1 MSHTL
6 VDTLILKLTALLDQI
21 GATADNHLWLGYS
34 GGMDSELLAYT
45 LARFRET
52 HPKTPYQISLV
63 HVHHGLSRN
72 ADAWAAHCRQRAE
85 HYGLNFVLRKVQ
97 LELGPRVS
105 IEAEARRARY
115 QAIAELLN
123 PGDILLTA
131 HHQDDQ
137 LETLLLAL
145 KRGQGPKGLAA
156 MGQAQHLAL
165 ISKAESS
172 LAQTSRAE
180 SAPCWQLRPMLDSS
194 RAQVE
199 QAVASLKLPYINDES
214 NQDTQYD
221 RNFLRAEV
229 IPVLKQRWPSIATTA
244 SRSAALCAEQQLLLD
259 EVSAEKLQPLLCRCR
274 FSGVRVLDSAGLKVL
289 SPQWQAQLLRQFIQM
304 QRLPLPAQVQLQQA
318 LAQLLDAREDAQL
331 ELSFKG
337 LLLKRY
343 GQQIYAMAPLPGA
356 AFQLLDG
363 AGATEDLAAT
373 PSKLTLSQKQLQ
385 ALSQGQSLSVGL
397 AAPWQRLELT
407 LADSGPRV
415 ALAQVMAPQLAPLMA
430 SLSAPL
436 LTSLSASLGAKV
448 QPSDTAAAPEL
459 VMGLKGSYRCQ
470 PHNRDKGREL
480 KKLWH
485 ELGVPPWLRDR
496 VPLLM
501 QNGRLLA
508 LAGGFVERSALASGS
523 EPGIVLKLVA
533 EATP

>member
-1 MSHTL
+1 MPHTL
-6 VDTLILKLTALLDQI
+6 VDTLVLKLTALLDQI

-45 LARFRET
+45 LARFRQT
-52 HPKTPYQISLV
+52 HPKTPYQVSLV

-115 QAIAELLN
+115 QAIAEQLN

-165 ISKAESS
+165 IS
-172 LAQTSRAE
+172 RAE
-180 SAPCWQLRPMLDSS
+180 GAPCWQLRPMLDSS
-194 RAQVE
+194 RAQIE
-199 QAVASLKLPYINDES
+199 QAVASLELPYINDES

-259 EVSAEKLQPLLCRCR
+259 EVSTEKLQPLLGRCR
-274 FSGVRVLDSAGLKVL
+274 FSGVRVLDSTGLKAL

-337 LLLKRY
+337 LLLRRY

-363 AGATEDLAAT
+363 VGSVEDVAAKN
-373 PSKLTLSQKQLQ
+373 SKLTLSQKQLQ

-430 SLSAPL
+430 SLSAPQL
-436 LTSLSASLGAKV
+436 ASLSASIGAKV
-448 QPSDTAAAPEL
+448 QPSDTAVAPEL

-533 EATP
+533 EATS

>member
-1 MSHTL
+1 MPHTL
-6 VDTLILKLTALLDQI
+6 VDTLVLKLTALLDQI

-52 HPKTPYQISLV
+52 HPKTPYQVSLV

-115 QAIAELLN
+115 QAIAEQLN

-165 ISKAESS
+165 IS
-172 LAQTSRAE
+172 RAE
-180 SAPCWQLRPMLDSS
+180 GAPCWQLRPMLDSS
-194 RAQVE
+194 RAQIE
-199 QAVASLKLPYINDES
+199 QAVASLELPYINDES

-259 EVSAEKLQPLLCRCR
+259 EVSAEKLQPLLGRCR

-363 AGATEDLAAT
+363 VGSVEDVAAKN
-373 PSKLTLSQKQLQ
+373 SKLTLSQKQLQ

-397 AAPWQRLELT
+397 TSPWQRLELT

-415 ALAQVMAPQLAPLMA
+415 ALAQVMAPLMAPLMA
-430 SLSAPL
+430 SLSAPQL
-436 LTSLSASLGAKV
+436 ASLSASIGAKV
-448 QPSDTAAAPEL
+448 QPSDTAVAPEL

>member
-6 VDTLILKLTALLDQI
+6 VDTLVLKLTALLDQI

-45 LARFRET
+45 LARFRQT
-52 HPKTPYQISLV
+52 HPKTPYQVSLV

-156 MGQAQHLAL
+156 MGQAQHLA
-165 ISKAESS
+165 
-172 LAQTSRAE
+172 QTPWEE

-194 RAQVE
+194 RAQIE
-199 QAVASLKLPYINDES
+199 QAVASLELPYINDES

-259 EVSAEKLQPLLCRCR
+259 EVSTEKLQPLLGRCR

-318 LAQLLDAREDAQL
+318 LEQLLDAREDAQL

-363 AGATEDLAAT
+363 AGSAEDGAAKN
-373 PSKLTLSQKQLQ
+373 SKLTLSQKQLQ

-415 ALAQVMAPQLAPLMA
+415 ALAQVMAPLMA
-430 SLSAPL
+430 SLSASP
-436 LTSLSASLGAKV
+436 GARV
-448 QPSDTAAAPEL
+448 QPSDTAVAPEL

-508 LAGGFVERSALASGS
+508 LAGGFVERSALASGA

>member
-6 VDTLILKLTALLDQI
+6 VDTLVLKLTALLEQI

-52 HPKTPYQISLV
+52 HPKTPYQVSLV
-63 HVHHGLSRN
+63 HVHHGLSCN

-105 IEAEARRARY
+105 IEAEARRGRY

-165 ISKAESS
+165 IS
-172 LAQTSRAE
+172 RAE
-180 SAPCWQLRPMLDSS
+180 GAPCWQLRPMLDSS
-194 RAQVE
+194 RAQIE
-199 QAVASLKLPYINDES
+199 QAVASLELPYINDES

-259 EVSAEKLQPLLCRCR
+259 EVSTEKLQPLLGRCR

-363 AGATEDLAAT
+363 VGSVEDVAAKN
-373 PSKLTLSQKQLQ
+373 SKLTLSQKQLQ

-397 AAPWQRLELT
+397 TSPWQRLELT

-415 ALAQVMAPQLAPLMA
+415 ALAQVMAPLMA
-430 SLSAPL
+430 SLSAPQL
-436 LTSLSASLGAKV
+436 ASLSASIGAKV
-448 QPSDTAAAPEL
+448 QPSDTAVAPEL

-508 LAGGFVERSALASGS
+508 LAGGFVERSALASGA

-533 EATP
+533 EATPWRQ

>member
-6 VDTLILKLTALLDQI
+6 VDTLLLKLTALLAQI

-115 QAIAELLN
+115 QAIAEQLN

-165 ISKAESS
+165 IS
-172 LAQTSRAE
+172 RAE
-180 SAPCWQLRPMLDSS
+180 GAPCWQLRPMLDSS
-194 RAQVE
+194 RAQIE
-199 QAVASLKLPYINDES
+199 QAVASLELPYINDES

-259 EVSAEKLQPLLCRCR
+259 EVSAEKLQPLLGRCR

-289 SPQWQAQLLRQFIQM
+289 SPKWQAQLLRQFIQM

-363 AGATEDLAAT
+363 VGSVEDVAAKN
-373 PSKLTLSQKQLQ
+373 SKLTLSQKQLQ

-397 AAPWQRLELT
+397 TSPWQRLELT

-415 ALAQVMAPQLAPLMA
+415 ALAQVMAPLMA
-430 SLSAPL
+430 SLSAPQL
-436 LTSLSASLGAKV
+436 ASLSASIGAKV
-448 QPSDTAAAPEL
+448 QPSDTAVAPEL
-459 VMGLKGSYRCQ
+459 VIGLKGSYRCQ

-508 LAGGFVERSALASGS
+508 LAGGFVERSALASGA

>member
-6 VDTLILKLTALLDQI
+6 VDTLVLKLTALLDQI

-45 LARFRET
+45 LARFRQT
-52 HPKTPYQISLV
+52 HPKTPYQVSLV

-97 LELGPRVS
+97 LELGSRVS

-156 MGQAQHLAL
+156 MGQAQHLA
-165 ISKAESS
+165 
-172 LAQTSRAE
+172 QTPWEE

-194 RAQVE
+194 RAQIE
-199 QAVASLKLPYINDES
+199 QAVASLELPYINDES

-259 EVSAEKLQPLLCRCR
+259 EVSAEKLQPLLGRCR

-337 LLLKRY
+337 LLLRRY

-363 AGATEDLAAT
+363 AGATEDLAAN

-415 ALAQVMAPQLAPLMA
+415 ALAQVMSPQLA
-430 SLSAPL
+430 SLR
-436 LTSLSASLGAKV
+436 AKV

-508 LAGGFVERSALASGS
+508 LAGGFVERSALASGA

>member
-6 VDTLILKLTALLDQI
+6 VDTLVLKLTALLDQI

-45 LARFRET
+45 LARFRQT
-52 HPKTPYQISLV
+52 HPNTPYQISLV
-63 HVHHGLSRN
+63 HVHHGLSCN

-97 LELGPRVS
+97 LELGSRVS

-156 MGQAQHLAL
+156 MGQAQHLA
-165 ISKAESS
+165 
-172 LAQTSRAE
+172 QTPWEE

-194 RAQVE
+194 RAQIE
-199 QAVASLKLPYINDES
+199 QAVASLELPYINDES

-259 EVSAEKLQPLLCRCR
+259 EVSAEKLQPLLGRCR

-337 LLLKRY
+337 LLLRRY

-363 AGATEDLAAT
+363 AGATEDLAAN

-397 AAPWQRLELT
+397 ASPWQRLELT

-415 ALAQVMAPQLAPLMA
+415 ALAQVMAPLMA
-430 SLSAPL
+430 
-436 LTSLSASLGAKV
+436 SLSASLGAKV

-533 EATP
+533 EAIP

>member
-1 MSHTL
+1 MPHTL
-6 VDTLILKLTALLDQI
+6 VDTLVLKLTALLDQI

-45 LARFRET
+45 LARFRQT
-52 HPKTPYQISLV
+52 HPKTPYQVSLV

-115 QAIAELLN
+115 QAIAEQLN

-165 ISKAESS
+165 IS
-172 LAQTSRAE
+172 RAE
-180 SAPCWQLRPMLDSS
+180 GAPCWQLRPMLDSS
-194 RAQVE
+194 RAQIE
-199 QAVASLKLPYINDES
+199 QAVASLELPYINDES

-259 EVSAEKLQPLLCRCR
+259 EVSAEKLQPLLGRCR

-363 AGATEDLAAT
+363 VGSVEDVAAKN
-373 PSKLTLSQKQLQ
+373 SKLTLSQKQLQ

-397 AAPWQRLELT
+397 TSPWQRLELT

>member
-6 VDTLILKLTALLDQI
+6 VDTLVLKLTALLDQI

-45 LARFRET
+45 LARFRLT
-52 HPKTPYQISLV
+52 HPKTPYQVSLV

-156 MGQAQHLAL
+156 MGQAQHLAFT
-165 ISKAESS
+165 S
-172 LAQTSRAE
+172 LARISRAD

-194 RAQVE
+194 RAQIE
-199 QAVASLKLPYINDES
+199 QAVASLELPYINDES

-259 EVSAEKLQPLLCRCR
+259 EVSAEKLQPLLGRCR

-363 AGATEDLAAT
+363 VGSVEDVAAKN
-373 PSKLTLSQKQLQ
+373 SKLTLSQKQLQ

-397 AAPWQRLELT
+397 TSPWQRLELT

-415 ALAQVMAPQLAPLMA
+415 ALAQVMAPLMA
-430 SLSAPL
+430 SLSA
-436 LTSLSASLGAKV
+436 SQGAKV
-448 QPSDTAAAPEL
+448 QVSDVAAAPEL
-459 VMGLKGSYRCQ
+459 VLGLKGSYRCQ

-508 LAGGFVERSALASGS
+508 LAGGFVERSALASGA

>member
-6 VDTLILKLTALLDQI
+6 VDTLVLKLTALLDQI

-52 HPKTPYQISLV
+52 HPNTPYQISLV
-63 HVHHGLSRN
+63 HVHHGLSCN

-97 LELGPRVS
+97 LELGSRVS

-156 MGQAQHLAL
+156 MGQAQHLA
-165 ISKAESS
+165 
-172 LAQTSRAE
+172 QTPWEE

-194 RAQVE
+194 RAQIE
-199 QAVASLKLPYINDES
+199 QAVASLELPYINDES

-259 EVSAEKLQPLLCRCR
+259 EVSAEKLQPLLGRCR

-337 LLLKRY
+337 LLLRRY

-363 AGATEDLAAT
+363 AGATEDLAAN

-397 AAPWQRLELT
+397 ASPWQRLELT

-415 ALAQVMAPQLAPLMA
+415 ALAQVMAPLMA
-430 SLSAPL
+430 
-436 LTSLSASLGAKV
+436 SLSASLGAKV

-470 PHNRDKGREL
+470 SHNRDKGREL

>member
-6 VDTLILKLTALLDQI
+6 VDTLVLKLTALLEQI

-45 LARFRET
+45 LARFRQT

-63 HVHHGLSRN
+63 HVHHGLSCN

-97 LELGPRVS
+97 LQLGPRVS

-165 ISKAESS
+165 IS
-172 LAQTSRAE
+172 RAE
-180 SAPCWQLRPMLDSS
+180 GAPCWQLRPMLDSS
-194 RAQVE
+194 RAQIE
-199 QAVASLKLPYINDES
+199 QAVASLELPYINDES

-259 EVSAEKLQPLLCRCR
+259 EVSTEKLQPLLGRCR

-363 AGATEDLAAT
+363 VGSVEDVAAKN
-373 PSKLTLSQKQLQ
+373 SKLTLSQKQLQ

-397 AAPWQRLELT
+397 TSPWQRLELT

-415 ALAQVMAPQLAPLMA
+415 ALAQVMAPLMA
-430 SLSAPL
+430 SLSA
-436 LTSLSASLGAKV
+436 SQGAKV
-448 QPSDTAAAPEL
+448 QVSDVAAAPEL
-459 VMGLKGSYRCQ
+459 VLGLKGSYRCQ

>member
-6 VDTLILKLTALLDQI
+6 VDTLVLKLTALLEQI

-45 LARFRET
+45 LARFRQT
-52 HPKTPYQISLV
+52 HPKTPYQVSLV

-156 MGQAQHLAL
+156 MGQAQHLAFTC
-165 ISKAESS
+165 
-172 LAQTSRAE
+172 LARISRAE
-180 SAPCWQLRPMLDSS
+180 SAPCWQLRPMLGSS
-194 RAQVE
+194 RAQIE
-199 QAVASLKLPYINDES
+199 QAVASLELPYINDES

-229 IPVLKQRWPSIATTA
+229 IPVLKQRWHSIATTA

-259 EVSAEKLQPLLCRCR
+259 EVSTEKLQPLLGRCR
-274 FSGVRVLDSAGLKVL
+274 FSGVRVLDSAGFKVL

-363 AGATEDLAAT
+363 AGSAEDVAAKN
-373 PSKLTLSQKQLQ
+373 SKLTLSTKQLQ

-397 AAPWQRLELT
+397 ASPWQRLELT

-415 ALAQVMAPQLAPLMA
+415 ALAQVMAPLMA

-436 LTSLSASLGAKV
+436 MASIPAPQLASQGAKV
-448 QPSDTAAAPEL
+448 QVSDVAAAPEL
-459 VMGLKGSYRCQ
+459 VLGLKGSYRCQ

>member
-1 MSHTL
+1 MPHTL
-6 VDTLILKLTALLDQI
+6 VDTLVLKLTALLDQI

-52 HPKTPYQISLV
+52 HPKTPYQVSLV

-165 ISKAESS
+165 IS
-172 LAQTSRAE
+172 RAE

-194 RAQVE
+194 RAQIE
-199 QAVASLKLPYINDES
+199 QAVESLELPYINDES

-259 EVSAEKLQPLLCRCR
+259 EVSTEKLQPLLGRCR

-337 LLLKRY
+337 LFLRRY
-343 GQQIYAMAPLPGA
+343 GQQIYAMAPLPEA

-363 AGATEDLAAT
+363 VGSVEDVAAKN
-373 PSKLTLSQKQLQ
+373 SKLTLSQKQLQ

-397 AAPWQRLELT
+397 TSPWQRLELT

-415 ALAQVMAPQLAPLMA
+415 ALAQVMAPLMA
-430 SLSAPL
+430 SLSAPQL
-436 LTSLSASLGAKV
+436 ASLGAKV
-448 QPSDTAAAPEL
+448 QPSDAAAAPEL

-508 LAGGFVERSALASGS
+508 LAGGFVERSALASGA

>member
-6 VDTLILKLTALLDQI
+6 VDTLVLKLTALLDQI

-45 LARFRET
+45 LARFRQT
-52 HPKTPYQISLV
+52 HSNTPYQISLV

-165 ISKAESS
+165 IS
-172 LAQTSRAE
+172 RAE

-194 RAQVE
+194 RAQIE
-199 QAVASLKLPYINDES
+199 QAVASLELPYINDES

-259 EVSAEKLQPLLCRCR
+259 EVSAEKLQPLLGRCR

-363 AGATEDLAAT
+363 AGATEDLAAN

-397 AAPWQRLELT
+397 TSPWQRLELT

-415 ALAQVMAPQLAPLMA
+415 ALAQVMAPQLA
-430 SLSAPL
+430 
-436 LTSLSASLGAKV
+436 SLSASLGAKV
-448 QPSDTAAAPEL
+448 QLSDTAAAPEL
-459 VMGLKGSYRCQ
+459 LMGLKGSYRCQ

-533 EATP
+533 DASFE

>member
-6 VDTLILKLTALLDQI
+6 VDTLVFKLTALLDQI

-45 LARFRET
+45 LARFRQT
-52 HPKTPYQISLV
+52 HPKTPYQVSLV

-115 QAIAELLN
+115 QAIAEQLN

-156 MGQAQHLAL
+156 MGQAQHLAFT
-165 ISKAESS
+165 S
-172 LAQTSRAE
+172 LARISRAE

-194 RAQVE
+194 RAQIE
-199 QAVASLKLPYINDES
+199 QAVASLELPYINDES

-259 EVSAEKLQPLLCRCR
+259 EVSAEKLQPLLGRCR

-363 AGATEDLAAT
+363 VGSVEDVAAKN
-373 PSKLTLSQKQLQ
+373 SKLTLSQKQLQ

-397 AAPWQRLELT
+397 TSPWQRLELT

-430 SLSAPL
+430 SLSAPQL
-436 LTSLSASLGAKV
+436 ASLSASIGAKV
-448 QPSDTAAAPEL
+448 QPSDTAVAPEL

-508 LAGGFVERSALASGS
+508 LAGGFVERSALASGA

>member
-6 VDTLILKLTALLDQI
+6 VDTLVFKLTALLDQI

-45 LARFRET
+45 LARFRQT
-52 HPKTPYQISLV
+52 HPKTPYQVSLV

-105 IEAEARRARY
+105 IEAEARRGRY

-156 MGQAQHLAL
+156 MGQAQHLA
-165 ISKAESS
+165 
-172 LAQTSRAE
+172 QTPKEE

-194 RAQVE
+194 RAQIE
-199 QAVASLKLPYINDES
+199 QAVASLELPYINDES

-259 EVSAEKLQPLLCRCR
+259 EVSTEKLQSLLSRCR
-274 FSGVRVLDSAGLKVL
+274 FSGVRVLDSAGLKAL

-337 LLLKRY
+337 LLLRRY

-363 AGATEDLAAT
+363 VGSVEVDVAAK
-373 PSKLTLSQKQLQ
+373 PSKLTLSTKQLQ

-397 AAPWQRLELT
+397 ASPWQRLELT

-415 ALAQVMAPQLAPLMA
+415 ALAQVMSPQLA
-430 SLSAPL
+430 SLRV
-436 LTSLSASLGAKV
+436 KV

>member
-1 MSHTL
+1 MPHTL
-6 VDTLILKLTALLDQI
+6 VDTLVLKLTALLDQI

-45 LARFRET
+45 LARFRQT
-52 HPKTPYQISLV
+52 HPKTPYQVSLV

-115 QAIAELLN
+115 QAIAEQLN

-165 ISKAESS
+165 IS
-172 LAQTSRAE
+172 RAE
-180 SAPCWQLRPMLDSS
+180 GAPCWQLRPMLDSS
-194 RAQVE
+194 RAQIE
-199 QAVASLKLPYINDES
+199 QAVASLELPYINDES

-259 EVSAEKLQPLLCRCR
+259 EVSAEKLQPLLGRCR

-304 QRLPLPAQVQLQQA
+304 QHLPLPAQVQLQQA

-363 AGATEDLAAT
+363 AGATEDLAAN

-430 SLSAPL
+430 SLSAPQL
-436 LTSLSASLGAKV
+436 ASLSASIGAKV
-448 QPSDTAAAPEL
+448 QPSDTAVAPEL

-533 EATP
+533 EATS

>member
-6 VDTLILKLTALLDQI
+6 VDTLVLKLTALLDQI

-45 LARFRET
+45 LARFRLN

-63 HVHHGLSRN
+63 HVHHGLSCN

-165 ISKAESS
+165 IS
-172 LAQTSRAE
+172 RAE
-180 SAPCWQLRPMLDSS
+180 GAPCWQLRPMLDSS
-194 RAQVE
+194 RAQIE
-199 QAVASLKLPYINDES
+199 QAVASLELPYINDES

-259 EVSAEKLQPLLCRCR
+259 EVSTEKLQPLLGRCR

-363 AGATEDLAAT
+363 VGSVEDVAAKN
-373 PSKLTLSQKQLQ
+373 SKLTLSQKQLQ

-397 AAPWQRLELT
+397 TSPWQRLELT

-415 ALAQVMAPQLAPLMA
+415 ALAQVMAPLMA
-430 SLSAPL
+430 SLSA
-436 LTSLSASLGAKV
+436 SQGAKV
-448 QPSDTAAAPEL
+448 QVSDVAAAPEL
-459 VMGLKGSYRCQ
+459 VLGLKGSYRCQ

>member
-6 VDTLILKLTALLDQI
+6 VDTLVLKLTALLEQI

-45 LARFRET
+45 LARFRQT

-63 HVHHGLSRN
+63 HVHHGLSCN

-97 LELGPRVS
+97 LQLGPRVS

-165 ISKAESS
+165 IS
-172 LAQTSRAE
+172 RAE
-180 SAPCWQLRPMLDSS
+180 GAPCWQLRPMLDSS
-194 RAQVE
+194 RAQIE
-199 QAVASLKLPYINDES
+199 QAVASLELPYINDES

-259 EVSAEKLQPLLCRCR
+259 EVSAEKLQPLLGRCR

-363 AGATEDLAAT
+363 VGSVEVDVAAK
-373 PSKLTLSQKQLQ
+373 PSKLTLSTKQLQ

-397 AAPWQRLELT
+397 ASPWQRLELT

-415 ALAQVMAPQLAPLMA
+415 ALAQVMAPLMA

-436 LTSLSASLGAKV
+436 MASIPASQGTKV
-448 QPSDTAAAPEL
+448 QPSDAAAPEL

-508 LAGGFVERSALASGS
+508 LAGGFVERSALASGA

>member
-6 VDTLILKLTALLDQI
+6 VDTLVLKLTALLEQI

-45 LARFRET
+45 LARFRQT
-52 HPKTPYQISLV
+52 HSNTPYQISLV
-63 HVHHGLSRN
+63 HVHHGLARN

-165 ISKAESS
+165 IS
-172 LAQTSRAE
+172 RAE

-194 RAQVE
+194 RAQIE
-199 QAVASLKLPYINDES
+199 QAVASLELPYINDES

-259 EVSAEKLQPLLCRCR
+259 EVSAEKLQPLLGRCR

-337 LLLKRY
+337 LLLRRY

-363 AGATEDLAAT
+363 AGSAEDLAAN

-397 AAPWQRLELT
+397 TSPWQRLELT

-415 ALAQVMAPQLAPLMA
+415 ALAQVMTPQLA
-430 SLSAPL
+430 
-436 LTSLSASLGAKV
+436 SLSASLGAKV
-448 QPSDTAAAPEL
+448 QLSDTAAAPEL

-533 EATP
+533 DASFE

>member
-1 MSHTL
+1 MPHTL
-6 VDTLILKLTALLDQI
+6 VDTLVLKLTALLDQI

-52 HPKTPYQISLV
+52 HPKTPYQVSLV

-156 MGQAQHLAL
+156 MGQAQHLA
-165 ISKAESS
+165 
-172 LAQTSRAE
+172 QTPTEE

-194 RAQVE
+194 RAQIE
-199 QAVASLKLPYINDES
+199 QAVASLELPYINDES

-259 EVSAEKLQPLLCRCR
+259 EVSTEKLQPLLGRCR
-274 FSGVRVLDSAGLKVL
+274 FSGVRVLDSTGLKVL

-318 LAQLLDAREDAQL
+318 LAQLLNAREDAQL

-363 AGATEDLAAT
+363 AGSAEDLAAQ
-373 PSKLTLSQKQLQ
+373 PSKLTLIQKQLQ

-397 AAPWQRLELT
+397 TSPWQRLELT

-415 ALAQVMAPQLAPLMA
+415 ALAQVMAPLMA
-430 SLSAPL
+430 
-436 LTSLSASLGAKV
+436 SLSASLGAKV

-523 EPGIVLKLVA
+523 EPGIALKLVA
-533 EATP
+533 EATF

>member
-6 VDTLILKLTALLDQI
+6 VDTLVFKLTALLDQI

-45 LARFRET
+45 LARFRQT
-52 HPKTPYQISLV
+52 HPKTPYQVSLV

-165 ISKAESS
+165 IS
-172 LAQTSRAE
+172 RAE

-194 RAQVE
+194 RAQIE
-199 QAVASLKLPYINDES
+199 QAVASLELPYINDES

-259 EVSAEKLQPLLCRCR
+259 EVSTEKLQPLLGRCR

-363 AGATEDLAAT
+363 VGSVEDVAAKN
-373 PSKLTLSQKQLQ
+373 SKLTLSQKQLQ

-397 AAPWQRLELT
+397 TSPWQRLELT

-415 ALAQVMAPQLAPLMA
+415 ALAQVMAPLMA
-430 SLSAPL
+430 SLSAPQL
-436 LTSLSASLGAKV
+436 ASLSASIGAKV
-448 QPSDTAAAPEL
+448 QPSDTAVAPEL

-533 EATP
+533 EATS

>member
-6 VDTLILKLTALLDQI
+6 VDTLVLKLTALLDQI

-52 HPKTPYQISLV
+52 HPKTPYQVSLV

-97 LELGPRVS
+97 LELGSRVS

-156 MGQAQHLAL
+156 MGQAQHLA
-165 ISKAESS
+165 
-172 LAQTSRAE
+172 QTPWEE

-194 RAQVE
+194 RAQIE
-199 QAVASLKLPYINDES
+199 QAVASLELPYINDES

-259 EVSAEKLQPLLCRCR
+259 EVSAEKLQPLLGRCR

-337 LLLKRY
+337 LLLRRY

-363 AGATEDLAAT
+363 AGSVEDLAAK
-373 PSKLTLSQKQLQ
+373 PSKLTLSPKQLQ
-385 ALSQGQSLSVGL
+385 ALSQGQSLSVVL
-397 AAPWQRLELT
+397 TSPWQCLELT

-415 ALAQVMAPQLAPLMA
+415 ALAQVMAPLMA
-430 SLSAPL
+430 SLSAPQL
-436 LTSLSASLGAKV
+436 ASLSASIGTKV
-448 QPSDTAAAPEL
+448 QPSDAAAAPEL

>member
-6 VDTLILKLTALLDQI
+6 VDTLRLKLTALLDQI

-52 HPKTPYQISLV
+52 HPNTPYQISLV

-137 LETLLLAL
+137 LETLLLSL

-156 MGQAQHLAL
+156 MGQAQHLA
-165 ISKAESS
+165 
-172 LAQTSRAE
+172 QTPWEE

-194 RAQVE
+194 RAQIE
-199 QAVASLKLPYINDES
+199 QAVASLELPYINDES

-244 SRSAALCAEQQLLLD
+244 SRSAALCAEQQLLLN
-259 EVSAEKLQPLLCRCR
+259 EVSAEKLQPLLGRCR
-274 FSGVRVLDSAGLKVL
+274 FSGVRILDSAGLKML

-363 AGATEDLAAT
+363 VGSVEDVAAKN
-373 PSKLTLSQKQLQ
+373 SKLTLSQKQLQ

-397 AAPWQRLELT
+397 TSPWQRLELT

-415 ALAQVMAPQLAPLMA
+415 ALAQVMAPLMA
-430 SLSAPL
+430 SLSAPQL
-436 LTSLSASLGAKV
+436 ASLLASIGAKV

-459 VMGLKGSYRCQ
+459 VMGLKGSYHCQ

-508 LAGGFVERSALASGS
+508 LAGGFVERSALASGA

>member
-1 MSHTL
+1 MFHTL
-6 VDTLILKLTALLDQI
+6 VDTLVFKLTALLDQI

-52 HPKTPYQISLV
+52 HPNTSYQVSLV

-105 IEAEARRARY
+105 IEAEARRGRY

-165 ISKAESS
+165 IS
-172 LAQTSRAE
+172 RAE

-194 RAQVE
+194 RAQIE
-199 QAVASLKLPYINDES
+199 QAVASLELPYINDES

-259 EVSAEKLQPLLCRCR
+259 EVSAEKLQPLLGRCR

-289 SPQWQAQLLRQFIQM
+289 SPLWQAQLLRQFIQM

-363 AGATEDLAAT
+363 VGSVEDVAAKN
-373 PSKLTLSQKQLQ
+373 SKLTLSQKQLQ

-397 AAPWQRLELT
+397 TSPWQRLELT

-508 LAGGFVERSALASGS
+508 LAGGFVERSALASGA
-523 EPGIVLKLVA
+523 EPGILLKLVA

>member
-1 MSHTL
+1 MPHTL
-6 VDTLILKLTALLDQI
+6 VDTLVLKLTALLDKT

-45 LARFRET
+45 LARFRQT

-63 HVHHGLSRN
+63 HVHHGLSCN

-165 ISKAESS
+165 IS
-172 LAQTSRAE
+172 RAE

-194 RAQVE
+194 RAQIE
-199 QAVASLKLPYINDES
+199 QAVASLELPYINDES

-259 EVSAEKLQPLLCRCR
+259 EVSAEKLQPLLGRCR

-337 LLLKRY
+337 LLLRRY

-363 AGATEDLAAT
+363 ACSVEDVAAKN
-373 PSKLTLSQKQLQ
+373 SKLTLSTKQLQ

>member
-6 VDTLILKLTALLDQI
+6 VDTLVLKLTALLDQI

-45 LARFRET
+45 LARFRQT
-52 HPKTPYQISLV
+52 HPKTPYQVSLV

-156 MGQAQHLAL
+156 MGQAQHLA
-165 ISKAESS
+165 
-172 LAQTSRAE
+172 QTPREE

-194 RAQVE
+194 RAQIE
-199 QAVASLKLPYINDES
+199 QAVASLELPYINDES

-259 EVSAEKLQPLLCRCR
+259 EVSTEKLQPLLGRCR
-274 FSGVRVLDSAGLKVL
+274 FSGVRVLDSAGIKVL

-363 AGATEDLAAT
+363 AGATEDLAAN
-373 PSKLTLSQKQLQ
+373 PSKLTLSTKQLQ
-385 ALSQGQSLSVGL
+385 ALSQVQSLSVGL
-397 AAPWQRLELT
+397 VAPWQRLELT

-415 ALAQVMAPQLAPLMA
+415 ALAQVMAPQL
-430 SLSAPL
+430 
-436 LTSLSASLGAKV
+436 ASLGAKV

-508 LAGGFVERSALASGS
+508 LAGGFVERSALASGA

-533 EATP
+533 EATPWRQ

>member
-6 VDTLILKLTALLDQI
+6 VDTLVLKLTALLDQI

-45 LARFRET
+45 LARFRQT
-52 HPKTPYQISLV
+52 HPKTPYQVSLV

-165 ISKAESS
+165 IS
-172 LAQTSRAE
+172 RAE
-180 SAPCWQLRPMLDSS
+180 GAPCWQLRPMLDSS
-194 RAQVE
+194 RAQIE
-199 QAVASLKLPYINDES
+199 QAVASLELPYINDES

-259 EVSAEKLQPLLCRCR
+259 EVSTEKLQPLLGRCR
-274 FSGVRVLDSAGLKVL
+274 FSGVRVLDSAGFKVL

-337 LLLKRY
+337 LLLRRY

-363 AGATEDLAAT
+363 AGATEDLAAKN
-373 PSKLTLSQKQLQ
+373 SKLTLSQKQLQ

-397 AAPWQRLELT
+397 TSPWQRLELT

-415 ALAQVMAPQLAPLMA
+415 ALAQVMAPLMA

-436 LTSLSASLGAKV
+436 MASIPAPQLASQGAKV
-448 QPSDTAAAPEL
+448 QVSDVAAAPEL
-459 VMGLKGSYRCQ
+459 VLGLKGSYRCQ

-533 EATP
+533 ETTS

>member
-1 MSHTL
+1 MPHTL
-6 VDTLILKLTALLDQI
+6 VDTLVLKLTALLDQI

-52 HPKTPYQISLV
+52 HPKTPYQVSLV

-115 QAIAELLN
+115 QAIAEQLN

-165 ISKAESS
+165 IS
-172 LAQTSRAE
+172 RAE
-180 SAPCWQLRPMLDSS
+180 GAPCWQLRPMLDSS
-194 RAQVE
+194 RAQIE
-199 QAVASLKLPYINDES
+199 QAVASLELPYINDES

-259 EVSAEKLQPLLCRCR
+259 EVSAEKLQPLLGRCR

-318 LAQLLDAREDAQL
+318 LEQLLDAREDAQL

-363 AGATEDLAAT
+363 AGSAEDVAAKN
-373 PSKLTLSQKQLQ
+373 SKLTLSQKQLQ

-533 EATP
+533 EATS

>member
-6 VDTLILKLTALLDQI
+6 VDTLVLKLTALLDQI

-45 LARFRET
+45 LARFRQT

-156 MGQAQHLAL
+156 MGQAQHLA
-165 ISKAESS
+165 
-172 LAQTSRAE
+172 QTPWAE

-194 RAQVE
+194 RAQIE
-199 QAVASLKLPYINDES
+199 QAVASLELPYINDES

-259 EVSAEKLQPLLCRCR
+259 EVSAEKLQPLLGRCR

-363 AGATEDLAAT
+363 AGSAEDLAAQ
-373 PSKLTLSQKQLQ
+373 PSKLTLSPKQLQ

-397 AAPWQRLELT
+397 TSPWQRLELT

-415 ALAQVMAPQLAPLMA
+415 ALAKVMAPQMA
-430 SLSAPL
+430 SQQALLSAPL
-436 LTSLSASLGAKV
+436 LASLSASIGAKV
-448 QPSDTAAAPEL
+448 QPSDAAAPEL

-533 EATP
+533 EATS

>member
-1 MSHTL
+1 MPYTL

-52 HPKTPYQISLV
+52 HPNTPYQVSLV

-115 QAIAELLN
+115 QAIAEQLN

-165 ISKAESS
+165 IS
-172 LAQTSRAE
+172 RAE

-194 RAQVE
+194 RAQIE
-199 QAVASLKLPYINDES
+199 QAVASLELPYINDES

-259 EVSAEKLQPLLCRCR
+259 EVSTEKLQSLLSRCR

-337 LLLKRY
+337 LLLRRY

-363 AGATEDLAAT
+363 AGATEDLAAKN
-373 PSKLTLSQKQLQ
+373 SKLTLSQKQLQ

-397 AAPWQRLELT
+397 TSPWQRLELT

-533 EATP
+533 EATS

>member
-6 VDTLILKLTALLDQI
+6 VDTLVLKLTTLLDQI

-45 LARFRET
+45 LARFGQT
-52 HPKTPYQISLV
+52 HSNTPYQISLV
-63 HVHHGLSRN
+63 HVHHGLSCN

-194 RAQVE
+194 RAQIE
-199 QAVASLKLPYINDES
+199 QAVASLELPYINDES

-259 EVSAEKLQPLLCRCR
+259 EVSAEKLQPLLGRCR

-337 LLLKRY
+337 LLLRRY

-356 AFQLLDG
+356 AFQLLDS
-363 AGATEDLAAT
+363 AGSAEDVAARL
-373 PSKLTLSQKQLQ
+373 SKLTLSQKQLQ

-397 AAPWQRLELT
+397 TSPWQRLELT

-415 ALAQVMAPQLAPLMA
+415 ALAQVMAPQLASLMA
-430 SLSAPL
+430 SLPAL
-436 LTSLSASLGAKV
+436 QLASLSASPGAKV
-448 QPSDTAAAPEL
+448 QPSDAAAPEL

-508 LAGGFVERSALASGS
+508 LAGGFVERSALASGA
-523 EPGIVLKLVA
+523 EPGILLKLVA

>member
-1 MSHTL
+1 MPHTL
-6 VDTLILKLTALLDQI
+6 VDTLVLKLTALLDQI

-52 HPKTPYQISLV
+52 HPKTPYQVSLV

-115 QAIAELLN
+115 QAIAEQLN

-165 ISKAESS
+165 IS
-172 LAQTSRAE
+172 RAE
-180 SAPCWQLRPMLDSS
+180 GAPCWQLRPMLDSS
-194 RAQVE
+194 RAQIE
-199 QAVASLKLPYINDES
+199 QAVASLELPYINDES

-259 EVSAEKLQPLLCRCR
+259 EVSAEKLQPLLGRCR

-318 LAQLLDAREDAQL
+318 LAQLLDAREHAQL

-363 AGATEDLAAT
+363 AGATEDLAAN

-430 SLSAPL
+430 SLSAPQL
-436 LTSLSASLGAKV
+436 ASLSASIGAKV
-448 QPSDTAAAPEL
+448 QPSDTAVAPEL

-533 EATP
+533 EATS

>member
-1 MSHTL
+1 MPHTL
-6 VDTLILKLTALLDQI
+6 VDTLVLKLTALLDQI

-52 HPKTPYQISLV
+52 HPKTPYQVSLV

-115 QAIAELLN
+115 QAIAEQLN

-165 ISKAESS
+165 IS
-172 LAQTSRAE
+172 RAE
-180 SAPCWQLRPMLDSS
+180 GAPCWQLRPMLDSS
-194 RAQVE
+194 RAQIE
-199 QAVASLKLPYINDES
+199 QAVASLELPYINDES

-259 EVSAEKLQPLLCRCR
+259 EVSAEKLQPLLGRCR

-363 AGATEDLAAT
+363 AGATEDLAAN

-430 SLSAPL
+430 SLSAPQL
-436 LTSLSASLGAKV
+436 ASLSASIGAKV
-448 QPSDTAAAPEL
+448 QPSDTAVAPEL

-533 EATP
+533 EATS

>member
-6 VDTLILKLTALLDQI
+6 VDTLVLKLTALLDQI

-52 HPKTPYQISLV
+52 HPKTPYQVSLV
-63 HVHHGLSRN
+63 HVHHGLSCN

-105 IEAEARRARY
+105 IEAEARRGRY

-194 RAQVE
+194 RAQIE
-199 QAVASLKLPYINDES
+199 QAVASLELPYINDES

-259 EVSAEKLQPLLCRCR
+259 EVSAEKLQPLLGRCR

-337 LLLKRY
+337 LLLRRY

-356 AFQLLDG
+356 AFQLLDS
-363 AGATEDLAAT
+363 AGANEDVAARL
-373 PSKLTLSQKQLQ
+373 SKLTLSQKQLQ

-397 AAPWQRLELT
+397 TSPWQRLELT

-415 ALAQVMAPQLAPLMA
+415 ALAQVMAPVMA
-430 SLSAPL
+430 SLSASP
-436 LTSLSASLGAKV
+436 GAKV
-448 QPSDTAAAPEL
+448 QPSDAAAPEL

-485 ELGVPPWLRDR
+485 ELRVPPWLRDR

-508 LAGGFVERSALASGS
+508 LAGGFVERSALASGA

>member
-6 VDTLILKLTALLDQI
+6 VDTLVLKLTALLDQI

-52 HPKTPYQISLV
+52 HPKTPYQVSLV

-97 LELGPRVS
+97 LELGSRVS

-165 ISKAESS
+165 IS
-172 LAQTSRAE
+172 RAE

-194 RAQVE
+194 RAQIE
-199 QAVASLKLPYINDES
+199 QAVASLELPYINDES

-259 EVSAEKLQPLLCRCR
+259 EVSTEKLQPLLGRCR
-274 FSGVRVLDSAGLKVL
+274 FSGVRVLDSAGFKVL

-337 LLLKRY
+337 LLLRRY
-343 GQQIYAMAPLPGA
+343 GQQIYAMAPLPGS

-363 AGATEDLAAT
+363 AGATEDLAAN
-373 PSKLTLSQKQLQ
+373 PSKLTLSPKLLQ

-397 AAPWQRLELT
+397 VAPWQRLELT
-407 LADSGPRV
+407 LADSGPRA
-415 ALAQVMAPQLAPLMA
+415 ALAQVMAPQL
-430 SLSAPL
+430 
-436 LTSLSASLGAKV
+436 ASLGAKV